1 MDLNTQADVIGV
13 LSFCLYCFMA
23 TARSSL
29 SLFHIV
35 HLCTQVSD
43 WLSRIV
49 DHREKGSMNSR
60 GPAPGDSALWNT
72 APESGTPAW
81 PPYKLPSD
89 YLPSSSTSL
98 QQAYYIQGT
107 VHPARQGFHGPV
119 PLMPEQSTPQHGAPM
134 SSGAPPSSGAPCSA
148 MQGALTTV
156 PRHSVPITYH
166 APYSVNNQP
175 HGGLPLESYF
185 TAHLQYPKTWVH
197 LWDRLPLREPET
209 LISSVRSR
217 GRWLYRSKFHYLLLP
232 PALRLFDGLA
242 NACCVCSRC

>member
-1 MDLNTQADVIGV
+1 
-13 LSFCLYCFMA
+13 MA

-209 LISSVRSR
+209 LISSVRSQDACETCL
-217 GRWLYRSKFHYLLLP
+217 LYTSPSPRDRQK
-232 PALRLFDGLA
+232 
-242 NACCVCSRC
+242 SRMPSSA